1 MLFDKAEK
9 RVPNVFEYI
18 LLFMGVL
25 AIGIGYFFVHL
36 VIINYGLYSFETTAV
51 LLLWFMTIILIIIT
65 AVNEN
70 SKEEL
75 KIIIRQQHE
84 EMKLLRSDLRRKK

>member
-1 MLFDKAEK
+1 MGLF
-9 RVPNVFEYI
+9 
-18 LLFMGVL
+18 
-25 AIGIGYFFVHL
+25 
-36 VIINYGLYSFETTAV
+36 SFEAIIT
-51 LLLWFMTIILIIIT
+51 LMLWFLLIISIILT

-84 EMKLLRSDLRRKK
+84 EIRLLRDDMRRKR